1 MRELLYTTLLIGGTA
16 PLIGAT
22 GVNKLFFLLEAYSH
36 VLVYWPLEDSET
48 TISTTNVSSGKD
60 VGEECMVELRN
71 KKYTGI
77 IAAKGT

>member
-1 MRELLYTTLLIGGTA
+1 M
-16 PLIGAT
+16 
-22 GVNKLFFLLEAYSH
+22 
-36 VLVYWPLEDSET
+36 LVYWPLEGSVT
-48 TISTTNVSSGKD
+48 TISTTNISSGKD